1 MKDHN
6 IKGFYTLNQAE
17 TFEEGAKNCLTMSG
31 LGKLSPNMLL
41 MGFKSDWKQNIQM
54 SFEYLNTIYCAFDQR
69 LSLTILRVQGGFDY
83 SDMIAEEKTV
93 TKEVPVT
100 EHHSDDEGKLF
111 FFVKLRFNLG
121 FFILTKF

>member
-6 IKGFYTLNQAE
+6 IKGFYTLNQSE

-41 MGFKSDWKQNIQM
+41 MGFKSDWKQNMQM

-69 LSLTILRVQGGFDY
+69 LSLTILRVQG
-83 SDMIAEEKTV
+83 
-93 TKEVPVT
+93 
-100 EHHSDDEGKLF
+100 
-111 FFVKLRFNLG
+111 
-121 FFILTKF
+121 